1 MQKRIT
7 FPQFLNASE
16 MGDLLGV
23 RAANVRRWARLGQ
36 IPKLVLPG
44 GRFVFDPEAVIAT
57 LRKLEGADND

>member
-1 MQKRIT
+1 MENKTT

-36 IPKLVLPG
+36 IPKLILPG
-44 GRFVFDPEAVIAT
+44 GRFVFDPEAVIDV
-57 LRKLEGADND
+57 LRKQEASND